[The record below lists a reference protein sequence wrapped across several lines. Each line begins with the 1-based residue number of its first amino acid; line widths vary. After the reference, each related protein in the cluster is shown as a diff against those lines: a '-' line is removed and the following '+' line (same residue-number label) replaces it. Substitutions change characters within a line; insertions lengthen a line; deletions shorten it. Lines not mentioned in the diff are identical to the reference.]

1 MTQYMERVY
10 QQKLKLE
17 AEQWANTPKSL
28 HSHQLKSMWY
38 DDRPQDT
45 DDGPVMDVQY
55 NDGRIKRTII
65 NTGKVV
71 MMGKQI
77 TGEDLVYEYSR
88 HNPRS

>member
-38 DDRPQDT
+38 CLLYTSDAAD
-45 DDGPVMDVQY
+45 
-55 NDGRIKRTII
+55 
-65 NTGKVV
+65 
-71 MMGKQI
+71 
-77 TGEDLVYEYSR
+77 E
-88 HNPRS
+88 

>member
-1 MTQYMERVY
+1 MTQYDERVEMVRKR
-10 QQKLKLE
+10 QA
-17 AEQWANTPKSL
+17 AEEWADGIKCL

-65 NTGKVV
+65 NSGKVV

>member
-1 MTQYMERVY
+1 MTQYDERVEMVR
-10 QQKLKLE
+10 QRQA
-17 AEQWANTPKSL
+17 AEEWADGIKCL

-45 DDGPVMDVQY
+45 DNGPVMDVQY

>member
-55 NDGRIKRTII
+55 NDGRIKRTIL

>member
-1 MTQYMERVY
+1 MTQYMERVH

-45 DDGPVMDVQY
+45 DEGPVLDIQY
-55 NDGRIKRTII
+55 NEGRVGRADIKA
-65 NTGKVV
+65 
-71 MMGKQI
+71 
-77 TGEDLVYEYSR
+77 GE
-88 HNPRS
+88 